1 MILRNVWDSFNGF
14 NLVYIMDNNILVWP
28 KVVVIVG
35 NISQVLL
42 VLFVTAINV
51 IIVAIDQ
58 SIQGMIGSCP
68 DLFNTEMIV
77 GKKLSPEV
85 HNSITE
91 MYRGIVGTRDAI
103 NALRA
108 ITAIHCCN
116 LVIGAHFPRMENDT
130 ITKIQHTES
139 ITARMI

>member
-1 MILRNVWDSFNGF
+1 
-14 NLVYIMDNNILVWP
+14 
-28 KVVVIVG
+28 VVIVG

-51 IIVAIDQ
+51 IIVASVQ
-58 SIQGMIGSCP
+58 SIQGMIGSRP
-68 DLFNTEMIV
+68 DLFNTEMIE

-103 NALRA
+103 NALSA
-108 ITAIHCCN
+108 ITAIHYCSFD
-116 LVIGAHFPRMENDT
+116 IGAHFPRMENVK

-139 ITARMI
+139 IIARMI